1 MWHKFD
7 HISNKFR
14 RLKRSLLDRRRCNGF
29 GTSSG
34 TKKDVTMN
42 VQQDQALTQKMEL
55 ASHVNQVAIFVI
67 FKTRPNVSDVPNPEL
82 YTRVIA

>member
-1 MWHKFD
+1 MIELVPHVL
-7 HISNKFR
+7 ISQR
-14 RLKRSLLDRRRCNGF
+14 TVTLVEVEL
-29 GTSSG
+29 SSG

-55 ASHVNQVAIFVI
+55 ASHVNQVATFVI

-82 YTRVIA
+82 YTRVTA